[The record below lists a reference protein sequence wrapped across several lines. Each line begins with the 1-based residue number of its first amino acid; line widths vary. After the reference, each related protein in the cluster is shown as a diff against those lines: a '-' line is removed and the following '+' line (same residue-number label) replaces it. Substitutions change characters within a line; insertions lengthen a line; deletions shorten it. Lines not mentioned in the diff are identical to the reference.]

1 MLDILRG
8 LGWTSRLPPSRV
20 RWVQPV
26 EWVGRAAVFIIPV
39 FYRFGLGTA
48 ASMLA
53 GEVMLVALAFYYTG
67 WARYF
72 TRGRT
77 PELLYMPLFGMPL
90 PLAVSPVVYFL
101 AASAPM
107 RSVPL
112 AVAAVVF
119 GVAHVAISR
128 FEFERI
134 LSRVSALE

>member
-26 EWVGRAAVFIIPV
+26 EWAGRAAVFILP
-39 FYRFGLGTA
+39 FRLGAA